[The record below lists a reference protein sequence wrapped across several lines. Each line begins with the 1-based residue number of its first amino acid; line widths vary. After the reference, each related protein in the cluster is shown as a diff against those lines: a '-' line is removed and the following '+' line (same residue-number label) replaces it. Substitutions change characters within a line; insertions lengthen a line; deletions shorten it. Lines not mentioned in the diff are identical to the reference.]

1 MAVATFSTDLVTINT
16 ADGTDGNNASGGW
29 SETSGH
35 TVGAA
40 PIFDGDVVIQ
50 GTTSV
55 SKQTGSQATGVEAGF
70 NFNFGTNIRNDANW
84 TDGTSV
90 VFFWWNQLYPAALE
104 SFGYLGVPSG
114 ESVQVQGGFLLGIG
128 SGEANQKYFNVGGN
142 DVQAGPYGGWIN
154 SAIDPTGTA
163 DYTDGSPGTAYSVF
177 SCLPNLAQSIRRGQT
192 MAMDVIR
199 WGPRGQ
205 ITVGGGTSPDPA
217 GTFEKLAEF
226 NDKNAT
232 GAVSGFTLID
242 SGFHRLGIFQEIS
255 GGYLWK
261 GRLLITGTFTDSNR
275 NILTEEAQ
283 VQPYAGFTELAVTG
297 TMTLSAVQFN
307 NAGTLSGQSNAY
319 FDFLSGDVTLN
330 SCSFTKQRKITC
342 ADSSHTT
349 QMTSCTITNVREI
362 DYRNNGNFDN
372 CTFTVA
378 ISEHVDFFSTDRD
391 AINKIENC
399 TFTAD
404 GTPSNDYIFNYT
416 GANFADTF
424 QIDWSST
431 LDGWT
436 AGSAGNNVAT
446 SDGDEAIRIGSTT
459 GTVNIVV
466 ADGATIP
473 KVASAGATINISI
486 GQKTLTVKV
495 IDAITK
501 NPIQGAR
508 VYITADTGGPLSQ
521 GTVIIN
527 KTLTDANGETS
538 DTRSYASDQPI
549 TGVIRLAS
557 TAPFY
562 KTSEVTATVSS
573 TADTS
578 LTVSMISDE

>member
-16 ADGTDGNNASGGW
+16 ADGNDGTNASGGW

-35 TVGAA
+35 AVGAA

-50 GTTSV
+50 GSTSV
-55 SKQTGSQATGVEAGF
+55 SKQTGNNCTGVEGGF
-70 NFNFGTNIRNDANW
+70 NFNLGTNIRNDANW
-84 TDGTSV
+84 TDGESV
-90 VFFWWNQLYPAALE
+90 VLFWWNQLYPAALE
-104 SFGYLGVPSG
+104 SFNFLGIPDG
-114 ESVQVQGGFLLGIG
+114 ESVQVIGGFLLGVG
-128 SGEANQKYFNVGGN
+128 SSEANQKYFNVGGN
-142 DVQAGPYGGWIN
+142 DIQSGPYGGWIN
-154 SAIDPTGTA
+154 SAIDPTGA
-163 DYTDGSPGTAYSVF
+163 AAYTDGSPGAAYSVF

-192 MAMDVIR
+192 MAMDVLR
-199 WGPRGQ
+199 WAPRGQ
-205 ITVGGGTSPDPA
+205 ITVGGGTAPDPA

-242 SGFHRLGIFQEIS
+242 SGFHRLGIFQEIP

-275 NILTEEAQ
+275 NILVEDDQ
-283 VQPYAGFTELAVTG
+283 VQPYAGFAEMKVTG
-297 TMTLSAVQFN
+297 TMTLSAVQFS
-307 NAGTLSGQSNAY
+307 NAGTLSGHENAT
-319 FDFLSGDVTLN
+319 FDFLTGDVTLN
-330 SCSFTKQRKITC
+330 NCSLTKQREIIC

-349 QMTSCTITNVREI
+349 DMNGCTINNVREI
-362 DYRNNGNFDN
+362 DFRNNGNFDN
-372 CTFTVA
+372 CSFNVA
-378 ISEHVDFFSTDRD
+378 IAEHVDFFSTDRN
-391 AINKIENC
+391 AINKIQNC
-399 TFTAD
+399 AFSTE

-416 GANFADTF
+416 GSDFADTF
-424 QIDWSST
+424 QINWSST

-446 SDGDEAIRIGSTT
+446 SAGDEAIRIGSTT
-459 GTVNIVV
+459 GTVNVVV

-473 KVASAGATINISI
+473 KVASAGATINILV

-495 IDAITK
+495 IDSITK

-508 VYITADTGGPLSQ
+508 VYIVADAGGPLSQ
-521 GTVIIN
+521 GTVIVN
-527 KTLTDANGETS
+527 KTLTDVNGETA

-549 TGVIRLAS
+549 TGVVRLAS
-557 TAPFY
+557 TSPFY
-562 KTSEVTATVSS
+562 KTSEITATVSS

-578 LTVSMISDE
+578 LTIALISDE

>member
-16 ADGTDGNNASGGW
+16 ADGTDGTNASGGW
-29 SETSGH
+29 SETTGH
-35 TVGAA
+35 AVGAV

-55 SKQTGSQATGVEAGF
+55 SKQTGNNCTGVEGGF
-70 NFNFGTNIRNDANW
+70 CFDFGTNIRNDANW

-104 SFGYLGVPSG
+104 SFTYLGIPDG
-114 ESVQVQGGFLLGIG
+114 ETVQVTGGFFLGIG
-128 SGEANQKYFNVGGN
+128 SAEANQKYFNVGGN

-154 SAIDPTGTA
+154 SAIDPTGSA

-177 SCLPNLAQSIRRGQT
+177 SCLPNLAQAIRRGQT

-275 NILTEEAQ
+275 NILVEEDI

-307 NAGTLSGQSNAY
+307 NAGTLTGQANAY

-330 SCSFTKQRKITC
+330 GCSFTKQREIIC

-349 QMTSCTITNVREI
+349 QMTSCSINNVREI
-362 DYRNNGNFDN
+362 DYRNNGNFDS
-372 CTFTVA
+372 CTFTVV
-378 ISEHVDFFSTDRD
+378 ITEHVDFFSTDRD

-436 AGSAGNNVAT
+436 AGSDGNNVAT

-459 GTVNIVV
+459 GTVNVVV
-466 ADGATIP
+466 AAGATVP
-473 KVASAGATINISI
+473 KVASAGATINILV
-486 GQKTLTVKV
+486 GQRTVTITV
-495 IDAITK
+495 IDINTQAAIQ
-501 NPIQGAR
+501 NAR
-508 VYITADTGGPLSQ
+508 VYVTAAAGGPLAE
-521 GTVIIN
+521 GTVIID
-527 KTLTDANGETS
+527 KDLTDANGQVT
-538 DTRSYASDQPI
+538 DTRSYASDQPF
-549 TGVIRLAS
+549 TGNIRLAS
-557 TAPFY
+557 SGVFY
-562 KTSEVTATVSS
+562 KATTISGTISS

-578 LTVSMISDE
+578 LTVSLIPDE

>member
-1 MAVATFSTDLVTINT
+1 MAVATFSSDLETIST
-16 ADGTDGNNASGGW
+16 ADGVDGDTASGGW
-29 SETSGH
+29 SETNGH
-35 TVGAA
+35 LVGAQ
-40 PIFDGDVVIQ
+40 PIFDGDVKIQ
-50 GTTSV
+50 GVTSV
-55 SKQTGSQATGVEAGF
+55 SKQTGGNCTGVEGGF
-70 NFNFGTNIRNDANW
+70 NFNSGTNIRNDANW

-104 SFGYLGVPSG
+104 SFGYVGVPDG
-114 ESVQVQGGFLLGIG
+114 ESVTVTGGFLLGVG
-128 SGEANQKYFNVGGN
+128 NNENNQKYFNVGGN

-154 SAIDPTGTA
+154 SAIDPTATA
-163 DYTDGSPGTAYSVF
+163 DYTDGSPSASYIVF
-177 SCLPNLAQSIRRGQT
+177 SCLPNLAQSVRRGQT

-199 WGPRGQ
+199 WAPRGQ
-205 ITVGGGTSPDPA
+205 ITGAGGTSPDPA
-217 GTFEKLAEF
+217 GTFEKLADF
-226 NDKNAT
+226 NDKNDT
-232 GAVSGFTLID
+232 GSVSGFTLID

-275 NILTEEAQ
+275 NILVEDDQ

-297 TMTLSAVQFN
+297 TMTLSGCQFN
-307 NAGTLSGQSNAY
+307 NAGTLAGHSNAY

-330 SCSFTKQRKITC
+330 SCSFTKQREIIC
-342 ADSSHTT
+342 AGSSNTT
-349 QMTSCTITNVREI
+349 QMTSCSINNAREI

-372 CTFTVA
+372 CTFGVV
-378 ISEHVDFFSTDRD
+378 IPEHVDFFSTDRD

-399 TFTAD
+399 TFTAE

-416 GANFADTF
+416 GTNFADTF
-424 QIDWSST
+424 EINWSST

-446 SDGDEAIRIGSTT
+446 SDGDEAIRIGSTS
-459 GTVNIVV
+459 GTVNVVV
-466 ADGATIP
+466 ADGATTP
-473 KVASAGATINISI
+473 KIASAGATINISV

-508 VYITADTGGPLSQ
+508 VFITADTGGPLSQ
-521 GTVIIN
+521 GTVLIN
-527 KTLTDANGETS
+527 KTLTAANGETS

-549 TGVIRLAS
+549 TGVVRLAS
-557 TAPFY
+557 TTPFY
-562 KTSEVTATVSS
+562 KTSEVTAVVSS

-578 LTVSMISDE
+578 LTISMISDE